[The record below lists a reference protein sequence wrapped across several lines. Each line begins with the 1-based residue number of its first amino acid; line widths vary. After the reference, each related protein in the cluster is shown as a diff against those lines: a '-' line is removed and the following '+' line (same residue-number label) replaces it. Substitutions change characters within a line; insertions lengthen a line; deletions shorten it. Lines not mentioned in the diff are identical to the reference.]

1 MHGVVVGAP
10 EQSEIGDP
18 VPAMTAQSAAEASA
32 IHTPSCSDSWV
43 RGKRYRRVTL
53 GRCWHHVGV
62 RHFDLCIIGSGS
74 GNSIIDDRFDH
85 LSVALVEM
93 GTFGGTCLNVGC
105 IPSKMFVH
113 PADLAAST
121 LQAARLGVDLD
132 LEGVRWQE
140 VRDRIFGR
148 IDPKAA
154 KGRTYREQSRNVTV
168 FDGRARFVGPRELD
182 VGAAQTITADQ
193 VVIAA
198 GSRPVIPDLAGLNS
212 VDFHTS
218 DTVMRLAE
226 RPRSM
231 IILGGGYVA
240 AEFAH
245 IFSAFGT
252 AVTVLNRSEVLL
264 RREDVDV
271 AERFTELLGR
281 RVDVRVKTSAT
292 LVERAADGRVR
303 VHIEGPDQQPEQ
315 LDAEVLLVATGR
327 TPNGDTLDLERG
339 EIEADDDG
347 LVIVDGYQRTSAAGV
362 FALGDVSSR
371 QQLKH
376 VANKDARVV
385 QHNLLHPVSM
395 ISGDRRFVPRAVFS
409 MPQVASVGLTEAEAA
424 EQGIDYVVSREDYG
438 NTAFG
443 WAMEDTEHFV
453 KIIARTDSK
462 VLLGA
467 HLIGPHAS
475 SLIQPLI
482 QAMSFEQPAPDVAR
496 GQYWIHPAMTEV
508 VENALLALAD

>member
-1 MHGVVVGAP
+1 M
-10 EQSEIGDP
+10 
-18 VPAMTAQSAAEASA
+18 
-32 IHTPSCSDSWV
+32 
-43 RGKRYRRVTL
+43 
-53 GRCWHHVGV
+53 
-62 RHFDLCIIGSGS
+62 RHFDLCIIGTGS
-74 GNSIIDDRFDH
+74 GNSIIDERFDN

-105 IPSKMFVH
+105 IPSKMFVY

-121 LQAARLGVDLD
+121 LQATRLGVDLD
-132 LEGVRWQE
+132 LEAVRWRE
-140 VRDRIFGR
+140 IRDRIFGR

-154 KGRTYREQSRNVTV
+154 KGRAYRDQSHNVTV
-168 FDGRARFVGPRELD
+168 FDGRARFVGPRQLD
-182 VGAAQTITADQ
+182 VGAATPITADQ

-198 GSRPVIPDLAGLNS
+198 GSRAVIPELSGLHS

-226 RPRSM
+226 RPESM
-231 IILGGGYVA
+231 IIIGGGYIA

-245 IFSAFGT
+245 VFSAFGT
-252 AVTVLNRSEVLL
+252 KVTVLNRSDLLL

-271 AERFTELLGR
+271 SQRFTELLGR
-281 RVDVRVKTSAT
+281 RVDVRLNTSVT
-292 LVERAADGRVR
+292 SVEKAADGLVR
-303 VHIEGPDQQPEQ
+303 VHIEGPDGQPDR
-315 LDAEVLLVATGR
+315 LDADVLLVATGR
-327 TPNGDTLDLERG
+327 TPNGDTLDLDRG
-339 EIEADDDG
+339 GIDADDDG
-347 LVIVDGYQRTSAAGV
+347 LIIVDEYQRTSAAGV

-395 ISGDRRFVPRAVFS
+395 ISTDHCFVPRAVFS
-409 MPQVASVGLTEAEAA
+409 MPQVASVGLTEAAAA
-424 EQGIDYVVSREDYG
+424 EQGIDYLVSRQDYG
-438 NTAFG
+438 DTAFG
-443 WAMEDTEHFV
+443 WAMEDTDHFV
-453 KIIARTDSK
+453 KIIARADTK

-482 QAMSFEQPAPDVAR
+482 QAMSFSQPAPDVAR

-508 VENALLALAD
+508 IENALLALAD

>member
-1 MHGVVVGAP
+1 M
-10 EQSEIGDP
+10 
-18 VPAMTAQSAAEASA
+18 
-32 IHTPSCSDSWV
+32 
-43 RGKRYRRVTL
+43 
-53 GRCWHHVGV
+53 
-62 RHFDLCIIGSGS
+62 RHFDLCIIGTGS

-85 LSVALVEM
+85 LSVALAEM

-105 IPSKMFVH
+105 IPSKMFVY

-121 LQAARLGVDLD
+121 MQATSLGVELD
-132 LEGVRWQE
+132 VVDVRWRDI
-140 VRDRIFGR
+140 RDRIFGR

-154 KGRTYREQSRNVTV
+154 KGRSYREQSHNVTV
-168 FDGRARFVGPRELD
+168 LDGQARFVGPRQLA
-182 VGAAQTITADQ
+182 VGTAESITAEQ

-198 GSRPVIPDLAGLNS
+198 GSRPVIPDLAGLSS

-218 DTVMRLAE
+218 DTVMRLVD
-226 RPRSM
+226 RPQSL
-231 IILGGGYVA
+231 IIIGGGYVA

-252 AVTVLNRSEVLL
+252 AVTVLNRSGVLL
-264 RREDVDV
+264 RREDSDI
-271 AERFTELLGR
+271 AKRFTELLGR
-281 RVDVRVKTSAT
+281 RVDVRVNTSAT
-292 LVERAADGRVR
+292 LVEGAADGRVR
-303 VHIEGPDQQPEQ
+303 VHIEGPEGRPES
-315 LDAEVLLVATGR
+315 LDADVLLVATGR

-339 EIEADDDG
+339 GIQADDDG
-347 LVIVDGYQRTSAAGV
+347 LIIVDAYQRTSAAGV

-395 ISGDRRFVPRAVFS
+395 ISADRRLVPRAVFS
-409 MPQVASVGLTEAEAA
+409 TPQVASVGLTEAEAA
-424 EQGIDYVVSREDYG
+424 EQGIDYVVAREDYG
-438 NTAFG
+438 DTAFG
-443 WAMEDTEHFV
+443 WAMEDTDHFV
-453 KIIARTDSK
+453 KIIARADSK
-462 VLLGA
+462 ILLGA
-467 HLIGPHAS
+467 HLVGPHAS

-508 VENALLALAD
+508 IENALLGLAD